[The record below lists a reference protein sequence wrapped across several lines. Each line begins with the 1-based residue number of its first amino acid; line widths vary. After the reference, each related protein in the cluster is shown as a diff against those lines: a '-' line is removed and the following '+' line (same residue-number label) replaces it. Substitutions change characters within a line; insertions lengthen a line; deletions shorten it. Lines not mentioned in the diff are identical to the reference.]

1 MTLQNSEVMIQQLS
15 AAFTTIPFNQMLGL
29 RLDHLDEHQAIMSF
43 NMKNEL
49 IGNFLHGILHGGV
62 ISSVLDMAGGIL
74 VMASAVH
81 KHPDANI
88 EDLQHIL
95 GKCST
100 IDLQISYL
108 RPGHGNIFTAKAWLL
123 KSGHK
128 IAFTRME
135 LYNDHESLLAT
146 ASGTYIQGTIT

>member
-1 MTLQNSEVMIQQLS
+1 MAKMDLFLQHLS
-15 AAFTTIPFNQMLGL
+15 AAFTDIPFNQLLGL
-29 RLDHLDEHQAIMSF
+29 RLDHLDEKQTVMSF
-43 NMKNEL
+43 SMKDEL

-74 VMASAVH
+74 VMSSAVH

-108 RPGHGNIFTAKAWLL
+108 RPGHGNMFTAKAWLL

-135 LYNDHESLLAT
+135 LYNDQESLLAT
-146 ASGTYIQGTIT
+146 AAGTYMQGTLA